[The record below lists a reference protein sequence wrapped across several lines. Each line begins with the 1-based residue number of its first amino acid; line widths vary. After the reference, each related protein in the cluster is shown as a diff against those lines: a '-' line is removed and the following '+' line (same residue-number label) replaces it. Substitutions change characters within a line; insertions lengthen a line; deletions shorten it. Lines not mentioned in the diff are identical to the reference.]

1 MSRRAKD
8 EAANKTMTLAE
19 CAGYLHLSENTV
31 LKLAQGSKLPG
42 VLVRRKWRFERQQID
57 EWLEQQL
64 GGGDGVEIED
74 LPDGMQVPLEDLMPI
89 EAVIDDLK
97 ATTALGVVE
106 ELAARA
112 YSNNW
117 LYDKPWFV
125 GALVERE
132 ALASTAL
139 EGGTAMLHT
148 RAPEAGR
155 IARPFIIF
163 GRSYNGIDF
172 GAADGKP
179 TFLFFLLGLKY
190 DKMHLP
196 ILGRLARAMRSQT
209 TAAKLRSLPS
219 STKIRALLLKK
230 DAEARS
236 DEPSDDDDGDDE
248 LKPTLD
254 RKQRLRAIMRVDAQ
268 RKHRARQVE
277 EAKKKAEKKAEKKAT
292 ASKKKAAKKAA
303 TSKKAAA
310 KKTEKKAAATKKTEK
325 KATATKKAAAKK
337 TEKKATATKKTE
349 KKATATK
356 KAAAKKTE
364 KKATAAKKAKPAGT
378 GQADGAADGAK
389 R

>member
-1 MSRRAKD
+1 
-8 EAANKTMTLAE
+8 MTLAE

-89 EAVIDDLK
+89 EAIIDDLK

-148 RAPEAGR
+148 RAREAGR

-196 ILGRLARAMRSQT
+196 ILGRLARAMRSPT

-236 DEPSDDDDGDDE
+236 DEPGDDEDGDDE

-303 TSKKAAA
+303 TSKKAAT
-310 KKTEKKAAATKKTEK
+310 KKTEKKAAATKKAAAKKTEK

-337 TEKKATATKKTE
+337 TEKKATATKK
-349 KKATATK
+349 AATK
-356 KAAAKKTE
+356 KAQ
-364 KKATAAKKAKPAGT
+364 PAST
-378 GQADGAADGAK
+378 GQADSATDGAK